1 MPKYGLAVS
10 SLAEERQCGL
20 KNGSL
25 GDLGNALAAE
35 LWVTSPLPSRRSWAG
50 RLTPGIQKRAAAG
63 LQRRVCRNTGGIA
76 PSDGHFRV
84 KNRVLKSMGF

>member
-10 SLAEERQCGL
+10 SLAERQCGL

-25 GDLGNALAAE
+25 GDLDGMLGTAE

-63 LQRRVCRNTGGIA
+63 LKSEGCVEIPGG
-76 PSDGHFRV
+76 
-84 KNRVLKSMGF
+84 